1 MNRSVGAISAELSA
15 AFVRARAILDLSVT
29 QAADL
34 AGISAASWT
43 QIERRAAR
51 PTPEELC
58 LMAKA
63 AGLDPRL
70 TLTQAGLDTTGL
82 SLDTPLPH
90 GPGSGDAD
98 NRRHI
103 QSFFD
108 ELRHRRDQDPP
119 FDN

>member
-15 AFVRARAILDLSVT
+15 AFVRARAILNLSIT

-63 AGLDPRL
+63 AGLDARQ
-70 TLTQAGLDTTGL
+70 TLSQAGLDATGL
-82 SLDTPLPH
+82 ALDAPLPR
-90 GPGSGDAD
+90 GPEAGDHP
-98 NRRHI
+98 RHVDT
-103 QSFFD
+103 FLD
-108 ELRHRRDQDPP
+108 DLRHRREQDPP